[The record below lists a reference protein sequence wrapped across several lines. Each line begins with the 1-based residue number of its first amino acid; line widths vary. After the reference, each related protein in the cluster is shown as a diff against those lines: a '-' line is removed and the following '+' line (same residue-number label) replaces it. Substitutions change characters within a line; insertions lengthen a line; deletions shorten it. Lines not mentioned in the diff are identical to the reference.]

1 MIGHLLGAASAVEA
15 VACVKAITDG
25 WVHPN
30 VNLDDPEDDVDLAL
44 LVGPTKERL
53 DVKVALSN
61 SFGFG
66 GASHLALVPV
76 RPRSRG
82 ERRSLRTFAVVSLR
96 PPPAFNPRPR
106 RLSTP
111 PDAFQLHPDV
121 QGTTAQCC
129 SARTRAAAAAA
140 ARGAGVKAAARGA
153 SCGSC
158 GGGCSD
164 GTMNGGRPTGPTRER
179 RGRSAIGSWRLADAA
194 AFGVAGLII
203 LETTTGAI
211 VCYSTRTARAK
222 YTLSLR
228 LRVHADDD
236 VLPQ

>member
-1 MIGHLLGAASAVEA
+1 MLGAASAVEA

-82 ERRSLRTFAVVSLR
+82 ERRSLRTF
-96 PPPAFNPRPR
+96 PPPPPPLVAAPAAQQTR
-106 RLSTP
+106 RVNSVRSSDGASP
-111 PDAFQLHPDV
+111 PAMETKSS
-121 QGTTAQCC
+121 G
-129 SARTRAAAAAA
+129 AAAAD
-140 ARGAGVKAAARGA
+140 A
-153 SCGSC
+153 S
-158 GGGCSD
+158 
-164 GTMNGGRPTGPTRER
+164 
-179 RGRSAIGSWRLADAA
+179 I
-194 AFGVAGLII
+194 
-203 LETTTGAI
+203 
-211 VCYSTRTARAK
+211 ARAA
-222 YTLSLR
+222 
-228 LRVHADDD
+228 LRVEGPFKAMISGWS
-236 VLPQ
+236 

>member
-82 ERRSLRTFAVVSLR
+82 ERRSLRTLPGVIS
-96 PPPAFNPRPR
+96 PPTPRFQSPPSAPFN
-106 RLSTP
+106 ST
-111 PDAFQLHPDV
+111 
-121 QGTTAQCC
+121 
-129 SARTRAAAAAA
+129 
-140 ARGAGVKAAARGA
+140 
-153 SCGSC
+153 
-158 GGGCSD
+158 
-164 GTMNGGRPTGPTRER
+164 
-179 RGRSAIGSWRLADAA
+179 
-194 AFGVAGLII
+194 
-203 LETTTGAI
+203 
-211 VCYSTRTARAK
+211 
-222 YTLSLR
+222 
-228 LRVHADDD
+228 
-236 VLPQ
+236 